1 MSSLS
6 SPAWSTDERKALR
19 ALTRRFVEQEV
30 LPYLDDWERD
40 GELPRELSKKAG
52 TVGLLGVAHP
62 ERAGGGGGDLVDA
75 VTVTEELHHAGASG
89 GLGASLFTSGIS
101 TPHLIAAGDSAQ
113 IERWVRPTLAG
124 DLIGALAVTEPGG
137 GSDVARLG
145 TTARADGDWFVVDG
159 AKTFITSGVRADYV
173 VTAVRTGGPGA
184 AGISLLVIE
193 KGTPG
198 FTVSRRLEKLG
209 WHCSD
214 TAELAF
220 ENVRVPREN
229 LVGRVDTGFAQ
240 LGEHFLS
247 ERVALA
253 AQAYS
258 QAQRCLDLAV
268 EWTRERET
276 FGRALIG
283 RQLVQNTLTEM
294 TRRIDVART
303 YVHALVDRAVADG
316 LRGGSHRGSGGGSRG
331 GTGLIAEVCFA
342 KNTAV
347 ETAEWVATQAL
358 QLFGGLGY
366 MRESEI
372 ERQYRDV
379 RILGIGGGATEVLTG
394 LAARVLGYWEP

>member
-1 MSSLS
+1 MSRLS
-6 SPAWSTDERKALR
+6 SSAWSTGERTALR
-19 ALTRRFVEQEV
+19 ALTRRFVENEV
-30 LPYLDDWERD
+30 LPHLDDWERD
-40 GELPRELSKKAG
+40 GELPRDLSKKAG
-52 TVGLLGVAHP
+52 ALGLLGVAHP

-75 VTVTEELHHAGASG
+75 VTVTEELHYAGASG

-101 TPHLIAAGDSAQ
+101 TPHLIAANDSAQ
-113 IERWVRPTLAG
+113 IDRWVRPTLAG
-124 DLIGALAVTEPGG
+124 DLIGALAVTEPDG
-137 GSDVARLG
+137 GSDVARLA
-145 TTARADGDWFVVDG
+145 TTARADGDHFVVNG

-173 VTAVRTGGPGA
+173 VAAVRTGGPGA

-220 ENVRVPREN
+220 ADVHVPREN
-229 LVGRVDTGFAQ
+229 LVGRLDSGFAQ

-268 EWTRERET
+268 EWTRERYT

-294 TRRIDVART
+294 TRKIDVART
-303 YVHALVDRAVADG
+303 YVHALVDRAVAGG
-316 LRGGSHRGSGGGSRG
+316 LGDS
-331 GTGLIAEVCFA
+331 GLITEVCFA

-372 ERQYRDV
+372 ERQYRDI
-379 RILGIGGGATEVLTG
+379 RILGIGGGATEVLSG
-394 LAARVLGYWEP
+394 LAARMLGYWET